1 MIFKKFLLIPA
12 FLIFFAIFFSINGC
26 SSGEFEIEEHEVSYL
41 EKQIKIDTVWKVI
54 ESVDNNKI
62 IKDKNKDG
70 KKDSF
75 TFMVQ
80 LGAFKVQSNFETFLA
95 TAQTKLGNDVYSDKS
110 GEISKIRIGKYSN
123 KAEALA
129 TLDNVRSLGYND
141 SFIVIVR
148 D

>member
-1 MIFKKFLLIPA
+1 MTFKNFLLIPA
-12 FLIFFAIFFSINGC
+12 FLISSAIFISVNGC
-26 SSGEFEIEEHEVSYL
+26 SSGEFEIEEHQVSYL

-62 IKDKNKDG
+62 IKEKNKEG

-80 LGAFKVQSNFETFLA
+80 LGAFKIQSNFETFLA
-95 TAQTKLGNDVYSDKS
+95 SAQTKLGDEVYTDKS
-110 GEISKIRIGKYSN
+110 GEVNKIRIGKYNN

-129 TLDNVRSLGYND
+129 TLDNVRSQGYND